1 MRFWLCFVMAIS
13 GGRFSSAQDFS
24 AWEKNT
30 FFFDQSVLPYRFL
43 RPAADLSKKYPL
55 IIFLHGAFEK
65 GEDNEKQL
73 NIGGR
78 YFLRDSIRKNYPA
91 YVLFPQCPED
101 DSWAYFENKLDLTT
115 GKATDWN
122 FPFRKEP
129 TPVAAS
135 LKKLIDSIAATGS
148 IAVDKIYIAG
158 LSQGGMG
165 VLDLSARYP
174 ETFAAGISMCGAGE
188 PMTAKLFSGKVAIWL
203 FHGDKDPVV
212 PVDFSRDFYRRL
224 KRLNAAVRYSE
235 YKGVEHN
242 CWVNAFAEPEL
253 MRWLFEQAKK

>member
-1 MRFWLCFVMAIS
+1 MRFWFCLVMALFT
-13 GGRFSSAQDFS
+13 GRFSSAQDFS

-30 FFFDQSVLPYRFL
+30 FIWNQSALPYRL
-43 RPAADLSKKYPL
+43 LLPAADLTKKYPL

-78 YFLRDSIRKNYPA
+78 FFLRDSIRKNYPA

-122 FPFRKEP
+122 FPFGKVP
-129 TPVAAS
+129 TPVSAT
-135 LKKLIDSIAATGS
+135 LKKLIDSFAASGK

-188 PMTAKLFSGKVAIWL
+188 PMTAKLFTGKVALWL
-203 FHGDKDPVV
+203 FHGEKDPVV

-224 KRLNAAVRYSE
+224 KRLNATVRYSE

-253 MRWLFEQAKK
+253 MRWLFEQGKK